1 MKIPDQPLKIIM
13 DKDVQ
18 IVHVNEPER
27 EIDEFEDGVGKKKRK
42 LEQTSLLKFTRY
54 GCYVQN
60 YYSGSTPMHFI

>member
-18 IVHVNEPER
+18 IVDGNEPER

-42 LEQTSLLKFTRY
+42 LEQTSLLKFTSY
-54 GCYVQN
+54 GCYVLN